1 MKHGLSYTVYGNIQE
16 IIPMTG
22 LNHLEN
28 QLLQLPPL
36 MPTSCTAWQLGY
48 HLLHVSIFATKLQL
62 TGTPRNKQ
70 LWKQQHMGQSL
81 WQPRQPQNRSWIYDT
96 Y

>member
-1 MKHGLSYTVYGNIQE
+1 MTV
-16 IIPMTG
+16 

-36 MPTSCTAWQLGY
+36 MPTSFTAWQLVH
-48 HLLHVSIFATKLQL
+48 HLLHVSIFAIKLQL

-70 LWKQQHMGQSL
+70 LWKQQHMGQRVCDS
-81 WQPRQPQNRSWIYDT
+81 QDSHITDHGY
-96 Y
+96 